1 MASVCPAL
9 WIQPAKKNKSDLSWK
24 NRVLP
29 LSLVPQL
36 CPLQTARLVPTQED
50 GSSCPSYH
58 SPPPT
63 SVLAQCFGKM
73 SPLSGRRCR
82 RRQSPG

>member
-36 CPLQTARLVPTQED
+36 CPLQTARLPWFLPKRMEASALPTTVHCLISAD
-50 GSSCPSYH
+50 
-58 SPPPT
+58 T
-63 SVLAQCFGKM
+63 ML
-73 SPLSGRRCR
+73 R
-82 RRQSPG
+82 